1 MKTPLL
7 YGFLAAL
14 GGALT
19 SLAMYFTGMH
29 DTVEKLATAQ
39 WIQICVGLVIVVT
52 CLALAMREKRSL
64 ARAEEWGFGS
74 AFLTGF
80 LTGLAAAV
88 IGAIFSFVY
97 FSYINGNMSE
107 LLYQMQ
113 VAKAEA
119 KGVPADRLAQ
129 AEPIMRKM
137 MSPVIIS
144 CFQMLLGTAIATG
157 LSLIVAIFFRARVQ
171 PVAPA
176 EPPVT
181 A

>member
-1 MKTPLL
+1 MTRPYLVPFIRARRRSSRRGCTRRRRLPPSVVMKTPLL

-88 IGAIFSFVY
+88 IGAIF
-97 FSYINGNMSE
+97 
-107 LLYQMQ
+107 
-113 VAKAEA
+113 
-119 KGVPADRLAQ
+119 
-129 AEPIMRKM
+129 
-137 MSPVIIS
+137 
-144 CFQMLLGTAIATG
+144 
-157 LSLIVAIFFRARVQ
+157 
-171 PVAPA
+171 
-176 EPPVT
+176 
-181 A
+181 